1 MADEEGIL
9 FVYLKEKTTRV
20 KGGFDQFDLYMNEDR
35 PLKYDFDV
43 WTATTLW
50 NKLMEFSMDGVAISI
65 TKQ

>member
-43 WTATTLW
+43 
-50 NKLMEFSMDGVAISI
+50 
-65 TKQ
+65 